1 MFLNIFTSIK
11 EFINGLLAKFSWGS
25 VVILFTGIIIGFLI
39 CVMIYLVIVLV
50 SLRKNDEYIHKSDAQ
65 IEDEEIKRL
74 IRNARNQYYERS
86 AYLNTAQKITE
97 VKEISWQLMNDIA
110 MKFYPKSNY
119 PLYEL
124 SIDELMILNH
134 YITNR
139 VDQLF
144 KGKVLKGFKKV
155 KISQILKLIDIKKKI
170 DENKMVKAANKVK
183 IPGIMKATL
192 SVLNV
197 FNPGYWVKKLM
208 INTTLSIGTNKL
220 ASLIIDIVGEE
231 TTKVYSKSV
240 FNEEKVIESEVE
252 KTILE
257 LEEGLESGNV

>member
-1 MFLNIFTSIK
+1 MLLNIFTDIK
-11 EFINGLLAKFSWGS
+11 EFMNELLSKFSWGS

-39 CVMIYLVIVLV
+39 CAMIYLVIVLV
-50 SLRKNDEYIHKSDAQ
+50 SLRKNDAYLHLSDAQ
-65 IEDEEIKRL
+65 IEDEEIKRI
-74 IRNARNQYYERS
+74 IRNARNQYYEQS
-86 AYLNTAQKITE
+86 AYLNTAQKISE

-110 MKFYPKSNY
+110 KKYYPNSSY

-124 SIDELMILNH
+124 SIDELMKLNH

-155 KISQILKLIDIKKKI
+155 RISQILKILELKKKI
-170 DENKMVKAANKVK
+170 DDNKVVKAANKVK
-183 IPGIMKATL
+183 IPGIMKATF

-197 FNPGYWVKKLM
+197 FNPAYWVKKLM

-240 FNEEKVIESEVE
+240 FNEEKVIESDVE
-252 KTILE
+252 KTIIE
-257 LEEGLESGNV
+257 LEQGLESGNI